1 MFIYVNLTE
10 VIYRLLE
17 RAMLC
22 IDFMLSMFNQLL
34 LTNRA
39 MLTSTVS
46 LFVDRVVA
54 TLRAQ
59 FAAKSEQKHLFFV
72 V

>member
-1 MFIYVNLTE
+1 
-10 VIYRLLE
+10 
-17 RAMLC
+17 
-22 IDFMLSMFNQLL
+22 
-34 LTNRA
+34 

>member
-54 TLRAQ
+54 TLRA
-59 FAAKSEQKHLFFV
+59 
-72 V
+72 